1 MNDKFT
7 LPPSPKIETS
17 PADSIPEGSRGI
29 QRNAIGVE
37 GNTNASAN
45 SSTSPSLASLPASP
59 RPVHKGSVENQTEE
73 ISAEEKELAEVK
85 TQYKLTPKFTAW
97 IKCFTDPKEKATYG
111 NKTQS
116 AIKAYSLD
124 PVKDY
129 AVAGSM
135 GYQNFKKLQSVAS
148 IFAEQK
154 GYTFDKMMDA
164 AWLKFLK
171 SEDPAWFDR
180 LADWFGVRD
189 LKPTTLIDARSQT
202 NIINVPEGEKK
213 TFNDQFRD
221 FVKSS

>member
-1 MNDKFT
+1 MPNDKFT
-7 LPPSPKIETS
+7 LPPSPKIQAS
-17 PADSIPEGSRGI
+17 QADPIPEINRDVQGNETDLSR
-29 QRNAIGVE
+29 
-37 GNTNASAN
+37 NTNIKGEIRR
-45 SSTSPSLASLPASP
+45 TRDILPVEPSEPD
-59 RPVHKGSVENQTEE
+59 V
-73 ISAEEKELAEVK
+73 SAEEKELAEVK

-97 IKCFTDPKEKATYG
+97 VTYFTDPKEKGTYG
-111 NKTQS
+111 NKTES
-116 AIKAYSLD
+116 AIKAYNLD
-124 PVKDY
+124 PVKQR

-135 GYQNFKKLQSVAS
+135 GYQNFKKLQNVAS
-148 IFAEQK
+148 MFAEQK
-154 GYTFDKMMDA
+154 GYTFDKMLDA

-221 FVKSS
+221 FIKSS

>member
-1 MNDKFT
+1 MKNDKFT

-17 PADSIPEGSRGI
+17 PIDQVPEIKREVQGNETNLSRATDNRGGTRGDI
-29 QRNAIGVE
+29 LAVE
-37 GNTNASAN
+37 
-45 SSTSPSLASLPASP
+45 P
-59 RPVHKGSVENQTEE
+59 TEPDV
-73 ISAEEKELAEVK
+73 SAEEKELAEVK

-189 LKPTTLIDARSQT
+189 LKPTTVIDARSQT

-221 FVKSS
+221 FIKSS